1 MDMVIQLPKNVQFT
15 LVHVRI
21 DPIGRSPI
29 GWAEECK
36 AELIPDQP
44 RQRKMAAAANS
55 NRFEPLSSFVSPT
68 SS

>member
-1 MDMVIQLPKNVQFT
+1 MDVVIQLPKNVQST

-29 GWAEECK
+29 GRAEECK

-44 RQRKMAAAANS
+44 RQRKNGS
-55 NRFEPLSSFVSPT
+55 SSKFE
-68 SS
+68 